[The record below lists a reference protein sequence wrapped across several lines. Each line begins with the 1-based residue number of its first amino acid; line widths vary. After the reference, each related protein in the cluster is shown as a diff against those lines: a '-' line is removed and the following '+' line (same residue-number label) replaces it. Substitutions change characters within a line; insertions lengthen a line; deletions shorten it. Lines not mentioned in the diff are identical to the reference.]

1 MLIPESLYR
10 EQDRFRYPAQFISR
24 RVTVIGG
31 AVTTVQATVWEGFQ
45 DRHLV
50 LNTLWVNWV
59 VTPNAVTQTR
69 MAELN
74 AQLIDI
80 NGAVLTF
87 CGLRNNPGALSADNA
102 QTSLD
107 FAGGSPQAS
116 AAFANIVPAG
126 TWLPAGNALR
136 IEAIVRNATPIFNDI
151 VVALTGFAIP
161 LGEVVR

>member
-10 EQDRFRYPAQFISR
+10 EQDRFRYPAQFVSR
-24 RVTVIGG
+24 RVSVVGG
-31 AVTTVQATVWEGFQ
+31 AVTTVTAQAWEGYA
-45 DRHLV
+45 DRHLIV
-50 LNTLWVNWV
+50 NSLWVNWI
-59 VTPNAVTQTR
+59 VTPNAVTATR
-69 MAELN
+69 MSEVNL
-74 AQLIDI
+74 QLIDV

-87 CGLRNNPGALSADNA
+87 MGVRNNPGGLSADNA

-116 AAFANIVPAG
+116 AVFSTLLPPG

-136 IEAIVRNATPIFNDI
+136 VECIVRNATPIFNDLT
-151 VVALTGFAIP
+151 VALTGFAVP